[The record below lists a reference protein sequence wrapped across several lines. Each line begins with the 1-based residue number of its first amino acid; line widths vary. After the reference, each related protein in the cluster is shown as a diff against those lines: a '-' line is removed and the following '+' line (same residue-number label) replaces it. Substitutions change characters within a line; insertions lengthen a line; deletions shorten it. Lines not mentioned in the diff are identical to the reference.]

1 MTHDATSHTEHGAHE
16 HHAGMHHPESAADRG
31 QVGRHAGH
39 DPSDFLRRFW
49 ISLGLTIPILLLT
62 PMIQEFL
69 GVSDALRF
77 PGSELL
83 LFALSTVVYL
93 YGGWPFLD
101 GLWREI
107 RAHNPGMMT
116 LVGVAI
122 SAAYLYSA
130 AVVFGL
136 AGGVFFWELATL
148 VDVML
153 IGHWVEMTSVL
164 GASRAVQELARLL
177 PSEAHKLAPDGSVQ
191 EVPVSELTPGD
202 RVLVRPGEKIPA
214 DGRVAEGESSIDE
227 SLLTGESAPV
237 EKGPGGTVI
246 GGSVNGQG
254 SLTVEVTR
262 TGSDSYL
269 AQIQDLVRR
278 AQESKSRTQD
288 LADRAARWLTVGAL
302 AVGAI
307 TLAAWL
313 AFGDRGLAFALER
326 TVTVIVIACP
336 HALGLAV
343 PLVVAASTSIT
354 ARQGLLIRDRA
365 AFERA
370 RGIQAILFDKTGTL
384 TRGEFGVT
392 DVVVY
397 ADRIS
402 REELLGYAASLES
415 HSEHSLARA
424 IAAAAPATHPVAG
437 FQALPGRGVQGKVAG
452 RDLLVVGPR
461 YLDEKSISPPDNR
474 AVDLS
479 AQGKTVSYVILDGE
493 LVGALALADVVRP
506 ESREAVARLK
516 ARGIRTMMITGDNR
530 LVADRVAQELGLDE
544 TFAEVLPEQK
554 AEKVREVQAR
564 GLVVAMAGDGVNDAP
579 ALAQADVG
587 IAMGAGTDVA
597 MESAD
602 IVLVRSNPLD
612 AVAILD
618 FARATYAKMAQN
630 LIWATGYN
638 AVAIPLAAGVLSS
651 YGVFLSPALGA
662 LFMSLSTVIV
672 AVNASLLRLE
682 SPTATGTA

>member
-1 MTHDATSHTEHGAHE
+1 MTHPSMLHGEHDPHM
-16 HHAGMHHPESAADRG
+16 HHAGMHHPESAADHT

-69 GVSDALRF
+69 GVGDALRF
-77 PGSELL
+77 PGSDLV
-83 LFALSTVVYL
+83 LFALSTTVYL

-101 GLWREI
+101 GLRREI
-107 RAHNPGMMT
+107 RARNPGMMT

-136 AGGVFFWELATL
+136 AGAVFFWELATL

-153 IGHWVEMTSVL
+153 IGHWIEMTSVL

-177 PSEAHKLAPDGSVQ
+177 PSAAHKVTADGSVQ
-191 EVPVSELTPGD
+191 DVPVSELTPGD

-214 DGRVAEGESSIDE
+214 DGRVAEGESSVDE
-227 SLLTGESAPV
+227 ALLTGESAPV
-237 EKGPGGTVI
+237 EKRPGGKVI

-262 TGSDSYL
+262 TGGDSYL

-313 AFGDRGLAFALER
+313 AFGDRDLAFALER

-370 RGIQAILFDKTGTL
+370 RGIQAVLFDKTGTL

-402 REELLGYAASLES
+402 REQLLGYAASLES

-424 IAAAAPATHPVAG
+424 IAAAAPPTHPVAD

-461 YLDEKSISPPDNR
+461 YLEEKGISPPDAR
-474 AVDLS
+474 ATDLS

-493 LVGALALADVVRP
+493 L
-506 ESREAVARLK
+506 
-516 ARGIRTMMITGDNR
+516 
-530 LVADRVAQELGLDE
+530 
-544 TFAEVLPEQK
+544 
-554 AEKVREVQAR
+554 
-564 GLVVAMAGDGVNDAP
+564 
-579 ALAQADVG
+579 
-587 IAMGAGTDVA
+587 
-597 MESAD
+597 
-602 IVLVRSNPLD
+602 
-612 AVAILD
+612 
-618 FARATYAKMAQN
+618 
-630 LIWATGYN
+630 
-638 AVAIPLAAGVLSS
+638 
-651 YGVFLSPALGA
+651 
-662 LFMSLSTVIV
+662 
-672 AVNASLLRLE
+672 
-682 SPTATGTA
+682 

>member
-1 MTHDATSHTEHGAHE
+1 M
-16 HHAGMHHPESAADRG
+16 
-31 QVGRHAGH
+31 GRHAGH
-39 DPSDFLRRFW
+39 DPADFLRRFW

-69 GVSDALRF
+69 GIGEAVRF
-77 PGSELL
+77 PGSDLL
-83 LFALSTVVYL
+83 LFALSTAVYL

-101 GLWREI
+101 GLRREI
-107 RAHNPGMMT
+107 RARNPGMMT

-122 SAAYLYSA
+122 SAAYLYST

-153 IGHWVEMTSVL
+153 IGHWIEMTSVL

-177 PSEAHKLAPDGSVQ
+177 PSQAHRVAADGSVQ
-191 EVPVSELTPGD
+191 DVPVSELVPGD

-214 DGRVAEGESSIDE
+214 DGRVAAGESSVDE
-227 SLLTGESAPV
+227 ALLTGESAPV
-237 EKGPGGTVI
+237 DKNPGGEVI

-254 SLTVEVTR
+254 SLTVEVMR
-262 TGSDSYL
+262 TGVTSYL

-278 AQESKSRTQD
+278 AQETKSRTQD

-307 TLAAWL
+307 TLAAWM

-343 PLVVAASTSIT
+343 PLVVAASTSLT

-370 RGIQAILFDKTGTL
+370 RGIQAVLFDKTGTL

-397 ADRIS
+397 GDRLA
-402 REELLGYAASLES
+402 REEVLGYAASLES

-424 IAAAAPATHPVAG
+424 IAAAGAASHPVAE

-452 RDLLVVGPR
+452 HDLLVVGPR
-461 YLDEKSISPPDNR
+461 YLEEKRLSPPDGR
-474 AVDLS
+474 AADLS
-479 AQGKTVSYVILDGE
+479 AQGKTISYVILDGE

-506 ESREAVARLK
+506 ESREAIARLK
-516 ARGIRTMMITGDNR
+516 RRGIRTMMITGDHQ

-544 TFAEVLPEQK
+544 TFAQVLPEQK
-554 AEKVREVQAR
+554 AEKVRQVQSR

-618 FARATYAKMAQN
+618 FARATYAKMVQN

-638 AVAIPLAAGVLSS
+638 AVAIPLAAGVLSAS
-651 YGVFLSPALGA
+651 GIFLSPALGA

-672 AVNASLLRLE
+672 AINASLLRLE
-682 SPTATGTA
+682 SPADRHAA